1 MIRDNWTLDQVREIY
16 NRPLIDLIS
25 DAVKVHREYHN
36 PRELQIST
44 LINIKSGGCPEDCAY
59 CPQAARYSTKVNS
72 TGLMTVDEVM
82 TKAQQAKDSG
92 SSRVCMGA
100 AWRNVKDGPEF
111 DQVLDMVRGINT
123 LDMEVCCTLG
133 MVTERQ
139 AERLADAGL
148 YAYNHNLDTSE
159 EHYKDIISTRAY
171 EDRLSTIENVRK
183 TNITVCSGGIIG
195 MGESID
201 DRCGMLVSL
210 SRLSPHPESLPIN
223 TLVAVEGTP
232 LEEQS
237 PVSIWELVR
246 MIATARLVLPHT
258 VLRLSAGRTE
268 LSPEGHALCYLVGAG
283 SIFAGEQLLTTDNPD
298 QDADMALLNIL
309 GIQPVKPFKRGGK
322 PQVKQESESKP
333 ALGEK
338 PKWTRPKHEIER
350 NLEKSKK
357 AIKTV

>member
-1 MIRDNWTLDQVREIY
+1 MIRNNWTLEQVKDIY
-16 NRPLIDLIS
+16 NLPLVDLM
-25 DAVKVHREYHN
+25 AEANKVHREYHN

-59 CPQAARYSTKVNS
+59 CPQAARYSTSVNT
-72 TGLMTVDEVM
+72 TGLMSVNEVKS
-82 TKAQQAKDSG
+82 KAQQAKDSG

-111 DQVLDMVRGINT
+111 DQVLDMVRGINE

-171 EDRLSTIENVRK
+171 EDRLQTIENVRK

-201 DRCGMLVSL
+201 DRCGMLVTL

-232 LEEQS
+232 LEEQE
-237 PVSIWELVR
+237 PVSTWDLVR
-246 MIATARLVLPHT
+246 MIATARLVLPDT

-268 LSPEGHALCYLVGAG
+268 LNEEAHALCYLVGAG

-298 QDADMALLNIL
+298 KNKDMALLNIL
-309 GIQPVKPFKRGGK
+309 GISPVKPFKKNDQPKVK
-322 PQVKQESESKP
+322 PEAESAE

-338 PKWTRPKHEIER
+338 PRWTRPKHSIER
-350 NLEKSKK
+350 NLEKSLKK
-357 AIKTV
+357 